1 MGLEDGKVEGIMG
14 LTKTE
19 DPEEALWKPTNLEAN
34 FKKIQKGSL
43 N

>member
-14 LTKTE
+14 LTKTK

-34 FKKIQKGSL
+34 FKKFKEGV
-43 N
+43 